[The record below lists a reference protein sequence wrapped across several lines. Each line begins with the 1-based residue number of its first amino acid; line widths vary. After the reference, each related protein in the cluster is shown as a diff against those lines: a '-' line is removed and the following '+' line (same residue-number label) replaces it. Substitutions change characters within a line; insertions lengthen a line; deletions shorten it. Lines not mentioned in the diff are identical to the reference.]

1 MGSWLSHPCPYS
13 ETIYPILVPNLGG
26 MRFQLPSPIWGELGQ
41 TWVTYYYQYIP
52 SSRKNKR
59 KSNNLSDSK
68 PVSTNLFPHNPP
80 HSSQKQEKKKKKK
93 WRVKKVIFFFI
104 PNNHHGFYYE
114 KRKKEKEEK
123 SKKEEWQGTLKWN
136 APATNDLKV
145 GTCQMLTSM
154 DRILKGK
161 EDLLYNWLTFREKWY
176 ENCILLI
183 WGRDVFIHDVIME
196 RCRFFSKISLILL

>member
-1 MGSWLSHPCPYS
+1 MSMGSWLSHPCPYS

-93 WRVKKVIFFFI
+93 
-104 PNNHHGFYYE
+104 
-114 KRKKEKEEK
+114 
-123 SKKEEWQGTLKWN
+123 
-136 APATNDLKV
+136 
-145 GTCQMLTSM
+145 
-154 DRILKGK
+154 
-161 EDLLYNWLTFREKWY
+161 
-176 ENCILLI
+176 
-183 WGRDVFIHDVIME
+183 
-196 RCRFFSKISLILL
+196 